1 MKLKEI
7 FWIVAGIIV
16 LIVATLFMKDL
27 DRMEEIKSF
36 FRRKKVED
44 DVNILKDKLAKE
56 GASVASNDQQMVEL
70 AEKLREEKVSA
81 SEASDEQIKEFYN
94 KLFHS

>member
-7 FWIVAGIIV
+7 FWIVAGVIV
-16 LIVATLFMKDL
+16 LILATLFIKDL

-44 DVNILKDKLAKE
+44 DVNVIKEKLAKE
-56 GASVASNDQQMVEL
+56 GASIAGNDQQLVEL
-70 AEKLREEKVSA
+70 AEKLKEDKIKA
-81 SEASDEQIKEFYN
+81 DEATDEQIKEFYN
-94 KLFHS
+94 KLFNS